1 MGATPGDSEF
11 SVLPLQ
17 ALPDAASLGEQRLRR
32 LLNRAEL
39 TNPRIRADQAQY
51 LSALA
56 HAEAVRDQGLPTVK
70 LAWQYSHSTQPV
82 IEGLGL
88 PAFGASTRDNNVA
101 IEVQI
106 PLFDG
111 WAQRDREQEASAQAQ
126 EQLAALDLTR
136 QKVIQQVWSADQSYS
151 EAADDVRMRQRVANL
166 ASQALRAARKRYRH
180 GVASVLEV
188 LNAQAALVHARAQ
201 QIDASRR
208 WLLARLNLAYAVGD
222 LGTSPGLF
230 GARALDALDLGER

>member
-1 MGATPGDSEF
+1 
-11 SVLPLQ
+11 
-17 ALPDAASLGEQRLRR
+17 
-32 LLNRAEL
+32 
-39 TNPRIRADQAQY
+39 
-51 LSALA
+51 
-56 HAEAVRDQGLPTVK
+56 
-70 LAWQYSHSTQPV
+70 V

-88 PAFGASTRDNNVA
+88 PAFGAATRDNNVA
-101 IEVQI
+101 LEVQI

-126 EQLAALDLTR
+126 QQLAALELTR

-151 EAADDVRMRQRVANL
+151 EAADDVRMRQRVATL
-166 ASQALRAARKRYRH
+166 ASQALQAARKRYRH

-188 LNAQAALVHARAQ
+188 LNAQAALVRARAQ
-201 QIDASRR
+201 QVDASRR

-230 GARALDALDLGER
+230 GARALDAPELGER

>member
-1 MGATPGDSEF
+1 MKTRAEQ
-11 SVLPLQ
+11 VV
-17 ALPDAASLGEQRLRR
+17 ALPVL
-32 LLNRAEL
+32 
-39 TNPRIRADQAQY
+39 
-51 LSALA
+51 
-56 HAEAVRDQGLPTVK
+56 LPTVK

-88 PAFGASTRDNNVA
+88 PAFGAATRDNNVA
-101 IEVQI
+101 LEVQI

-126 EQLAALDLTR
+126 QQLATLDLTR

-151 EAADDVRMRQRVANL
+151 EAADDVRMRQRVAKL
-166 ASQALRAARKRYRH
+166 ATQALRAARKRYRH

-188 LNAQAALVHARAQ
+188 LNAQAALVRARAQ
-201 QIDASRR
+201 QVDASRR

-230 GARALDALDLGER
+230 GARALDAPQLGAR